1 VLLHFINNFSRI
13 ISKISIIRI
22 QKKKILV
29 QTDVVTL
36 SIAGWIAISTFFC
49 LQQVNSL
56 KKMSKIFFHCALKHE
71 TVQHVCI
78 KIPIDTLC
86 ISVRAKLCIFHY
98 GNLQDIFIFLK
109 IQEKV

>member
-1 VLLHFINNFSRI
+1 MLLAY
-13 ISKISIIRI
+13 
-22 QKKKILV
+22 QPLV
-29 QTDVVTL
+29 GL
-36 SIAGWIAISTFFC
+36 PLALFFC

-86 ISVRAKLCIFHY
+86 ISVRVKLCIFHY
-98 GNLQDIFIFLK
+98 GNLQDIFIFSK
-109 IQEKV
+109 IQEKSIAKNGNLLEQNKINVHNVYYLLSI